1 MNIRNRQQLLF
12 AFPRATARVRDDYP
26 RVFALHARVRE
37 RPKIKAYLESSRR
50 KPFSSGL
57 FRHYPELDDP
67 DGSGGPDVRRQPSR
81 LPRGEARR
89 TPTRRATSP
98 RSEPDS

>member
-1 MNIRNRQQLLF
+1 MNIRNYEQLLF

-67 DGSGGPDVRRQPSR
+67 EDKAK
-81 LPRGEARR
+81 EAEEAEE
-89 TPTRRATSP
+89 TEEA
-98 RSEPDS
+98 EKA